1 MKRMRR
7 LIVLSILS
15 LFLGVTTVTSYAE
28 SNTVSVEAGIQF
40 VEDSGS
46 HSESEASNEK
56 PSNGGENTSQSEQ
69 GTSTTGLAENT
80 ETLPKTGENHSIMF
94 LIVGILL
101 VQLTMLYIVIR
112 TQSKE
117 RRGQ

>member
-46 HSESEASNEK
+46 HSEAEASNEK
-56 PSNGGENTSQSEQ
+56 PSNGGENTPQSEQ
-69 GTSTTGLAENT
+69 GTSATGSAENT
-80 ETLPKTGENHSIMF
+80 GSLPKTGEQQRPMF
-94 LIVGILL
+94 IVLGMICVLIVLIIFTRKKTKDNG
-101 VQLTMLYIVIR
+101 
-112 TQSKE
+112 
-117 RRGQ
+117 